1 MSNSTYGYVR
11 VSTKDQNLD
20 RQISAMQEF
29 GISDQNIVLDKQSG
43 KNFDRP
49 GYQQLV
55 TKLKAGDT
63 LIIKSIDR
71 LGRNYD
77 EILEQ
82 WRTLTKEKQIA
93 IVVLDM
99 PLLDT

>member
-49 GYQQLV
+49 GYQQY
-55 TKLKAGDT
+55 LK
-63 LIIKSIDR
+63 I
-71 LGRNYD
+71 
-77 EILEQ
+77 
-82 WRTLTKEKQIA
+82 
-93 IVVLDM
+93 
-99 PLLDT
+99 